1 MAIWTRVLRGKKKM
15 NVIETIIEYAETLND
30 KTISQVLDDCI
41 ETAENTPFSEVN
53 VNWFIELKVKI
64 EAELE
69 EYCWTSCAPLKYINN
84 NRVIKTDTG
93 LKITNQTKDLTIL
106 ELYFPSEFNPN
117 SILIKRCW

>member
-1 MAIWTRVLRGKKKM
+1 M
-15 NVIETIIEYAETLND
+15 NVIDIIIEYADILNN

-41 ETAENTPFSEVN
+41 ETADNMPFPELN

-69 EYCWTSCAPLKYINN
+69 EYCRTLCVPFKYIINN
-84 NRVIKTDTG
+84 NRVIKMDTG

-117 SILIKRCW
+117 SIIIKRCW